1 MICCS
6 SRSRSSFGGVG
17 RLAMGD
23 PEAAAAAAS
32 AAVGVGGLSACTSS
46 SGLRSGE
53 KIDER
58 RNRASVGVSVRVSRG
73 GRGGMPNSPERERR

>member
-6 SRSRSSFGGVG
+6 SRSRSSFGGGG
-17 RLAMGD
+17 RLGD
-23 PEAAAAAAS
+23 PAAAAAAES

-73 GRGGMPNSPERERR
+73 GRGGMPNSPERERRCP